1 MTEPEEMAD
10 FEARAEKAYAALYD
24 AAPHTVKDC
33 CDDASLYLS
42 NAIKL
47 AKKSLTAEAD
57 RLAARAAHIDNVYNS
72 QFRYAGR

>member
-42 NAIKL
+42 NVIKL
-47 AKKSLTAEAD
+47 AKKKPDGGSRSLG
-57 RLAARAAHIDNVYNS
+57 RARGPY
-72 QFRYAGR
+72 